1 MNKTNRAFS
10 SLPIDQAHEQNNKIV
25 KGDGGAIGLTESSTQ
40 LLRWMV
46 SGPETSRIIKDFE
59 LSQELVRNIAKQ
71 GEQEDLRHHEQ
82 MKGVQNTFRKQ
93 VNAVCCTIEEM
104 GNPFADQ
111 TGDLFVLDTRD
122 IADSKVV
129 ETVRTVEQLGKDQY
143 QQFVTKRLQEGTTPL
158 FDTIQKNKLPLIS
171 RPPARKEKSSDKL
184 NIGSLKSNCALFSR
198 LYVSCQVRDG
208 DLEGFFG
215 HENQS
220 FPLRYLSMGSSDLV
234 PNRICYRVS
243 RRMDQRK
250 HKGHLLKLCY

>member
-1 MNKTNRAFS
+1 M
-10 SLPIDQAHEQNNKIV
+10 
-25 KGDGGAIGLTESSTQ
+25 
-40 LLRWMV
+40 
-46 SGPETSRIIKDFE
+46 SRIINDFE

-71 GEQEDLRHHEQ
+71 EEQEDLRHHEQ
-82 MKGVQNTFRKQ
+82 VKGVQNTFRNQ
-93 VNAVCCTIEEM
+93 VNAVCSTIEEM

-111 TGDLFVLDTRD
+111 TGDLFVLGTRD

-143 QQFVTKRLQEGTTPL
+143 QQFVTKRLRKTTPL
-158 FDTIQKNKLPLIS
+158 FDTIQKKQVLFS
-171 RPPARKEKSSDKL
+171 SPPTTKEKSSDKL
-184 NIGSLKSNCALFSR
+184 KIASLKSNCSLFSS

-220 FPLRYLSMGSSDLV
+220 FLPSYLSMGSSDLV
-234 PNRICYRVS
+234 PNRICYCVS

-250 HKGHLLKLCY
+250 HKGHMFKLCY